1 MDCGQDKAQPF
12 NYILMIL
19 FNFCNN
25 NFMNCI
31 NQFTLGKYS
40 LLSMLVMLLSFSPL
54 EGIKAQ
60 KVNKTFTACA
70 LNLDGLPQTIGPF
83 TVNGDGPG
91 SAGTQAIGEYIVN
104 KGIDIVGCSEDF
116 NYNGDL
122 VVGLGGN
129 YHMGLWRGRIDI
141 SGIGSVIGT
150 DTIDTDGLMF
160 LLRDK
165 NYNDGKSM
173 SFYDESWTKWKESE
187 GGIQEGA
194 NTLVKK
200 GYRFYTVNLGD
211 GVKIDVY
218 VLHMNTAET
227 DAQITVQDNQ
237 LTQLAEAVKA
247 NTNGRPK
254 LIIGDTNCRYTRN
267 KVTDNLITPLSELY
281 DIKDVWVERFRKDQK
296 APAYGGEALMVS
308 DKTSSAA
315 YETGEIVDKI
325 FYLVPNGC
333 NLSMKLDN
341 LVFDADNYKKVDGTL
356 LGDHVPVIATFTI
369 SGTISTNELNPAS
382 QSAFWEGEELSS
394 VASATDVNAYIYNV
408 GKQTFIT
415 DNTPSV
421 ADINSAVKW
430 RVTPGNGT
438 YTFFRKDE
446 NNNEWRIQMKSGF
459 SGGTKVFQGTSGA
472 TNFSVIESTNGAYK
486 FTASVTG
493 STRYFNVDGSSY
505 TAAHEISSY
514 NDWLFISEAQKTAY
528 TAYKTAYDTA
538 KKLLTDKKDYLNE
551 EVALKSEL
559 EDILLETINTKYSN
573 SVANTKK
580 LNDIIYKINNP
591 WTFTKKITV
600 GAKYATICL
609 PYNTKV
615 PEGVTVKVVTE
626 YTPGSHYV
634 KTADFAN
641 AGEVMP
647 ANNGFLLYAE
657 DITADTDYTFV
668 STSKAASAPG
678 VNLLYGNVERRTDYD
693 NLSDVFVL
701 ANKSLGVGFYHLKSE
716 QALAANVAYLRIAD
730 NSIAANAKVFIDD
743 STTGVEAI
751 ETEKSIASPAAIYDT
766 LGRQAKAMSRGVNIV
781 RMSDGSVRKVIIK

>member
-1 MDCGQDKAQPF
+1 
-12 NYILMIL
+12 
-19 FNFCNN
+19 
-25 NFMNCI
+25 MNCI

-60 KVNKTFTACA
+60 EVRKTFTACA
-70 LNLDGLPQTIGPF
+70 LNIDGLPQTMAGV

-91 SAGTQAIGEYIVN
+91 SDGTQAIGRYIVN

-122 VVGLGGN
+122 VVGLGEN
-129 YHMGLWRGRIDI
+129 YQMGRWRGRIDI
-141 SGIGSVIGT
+141 SGIGSLIGVS
-150 DTIDTDGLMF
+150 TIDTDGLMF
-160 LLRDK
+160 LLRNTNFKDSQ
-165 NYNDGKSM
+165 SM
-173 SFYDESWTKWKESE
+173 SFYDESWTQWNESL
-187 GGIQEGA
+187 GGIREGA

-218 VLHMNTAET
+218 VLHMNTAEN
-227 DAQITVQDNQ
+227 AEQIKVQDNQ
-237 LTQLAEAVKA
+237 LTQLADAVKA

-267 KVTDNLITPLSELY
+267 KITDNLITPLSGLY
-281 DIKDVWVERFRKDQK
+281 TINDVWVEKFRGGN
-296 APAYGGEALMVS
+296 APDYTPNVDDDIVVT

-325 FYLVPNGC
+325 FYLVPKGS
-333 NLSMKLDN
+333 NLSITLDD
-341 LVFDADNYKKVDGTL
+341 LVFDADNYKKGDGTL

-369 SGTISTNELNPAS
+369 TGTISTNDFNPAP
-382 QSAFWEGEELSS
+382 QSDFWEGELLKK
-394 VASATDVNAYIYNV
+394 ATTETTNNGGIYIYNV
-408 GKQTFIT
+408 GSGFYIT
-415 DNTPSV
+415 GSEKSNPSV
-421 ADINSAVKW
+421 KDINYAEKW
-430 RVTPGNGT
+430 GVYYGS
-438 YTFFRKDE
+438 
-446 NNNEWRIQMKSGF
+446 NNETATISKGDLRIRMDASTR
-459 SGGTKVFQGTSGA
+459 GGVGIITKGAFGA
-472 TNFSVIESTNGAYK
+472 TNFTVVPSTITTGAYRFDAK
-486 FTASVTG
+486 YT
-493 STRYFNVDGSSY
+493 STTNKDLHHFQISDGKYAGAKESSLDA
-505 TAAHEISSY
+505 TM
-514 NDWLFISEAQKTAY
+514 DWLFISEAQKTAY
-528 TAYKTAYDTA
+528 TKYLTAYEDA
-538 KKLLTDKKDYLNE
+538 KKLLDTKKDYLNE
-551 EVALKSEL
+551 EAALKSEL
-559 EDILLETINTKYSN
+559 EDILLETMNTKYSN

-580 LNDIIYKINNP
+580 LNDIKDKINNP

-609 PYNTKV
+609 PHNTKV

-641 AGEVMP
+641 AGDVMP

-657 DITADTDYTFV
+657 DITADTEYKFV
-668 STSKAASAPG
+668 YTSKAASAPG
-678 VNLLYGNVERRTDYD
+678 VNQLFGNVERRTDYD

-701 ANKSLGVGFYHLKSE
+701 ANKSLGVGFYHLQSK

-730 NSIAANAKVFIDD
+730 NSIDATAKVFIDD

-766 LGRQAKAMSRGVNIV
+766 LGRQAKAMRRGVNIV

>member
-1 MDCGQDKAQPF
+1 
-12 NYILMIL
+12 
-19 FNFCNN
+19 
-25 NFMNCI
+25 
-31 NQFTLGKYS
+31 
-40 LLSMLVMLLSFSPL
+40 MLVMLLSFSPL
-54 EGIKAQ
+54 GEIKADEVQ
-60 KVNKTFTACA
+60 VSKTFTACA
-70 LNLDGLPQTIGPF
+70 LNIDGLPQTMAGV

-91 SAGTQAIGEYIVN
+91 SAGTQAIGEYIVKN
-104 KGIDIVGCSEDF
+104 GIDIVGCSEDF

-122 VVGLGGN
+122 VVGLGEN
-129 YHMGLWRGRIDI
+129 YHMGLWRGRIDFSAI
-141 SGIGSVIGT
+141 SSITGSNP
-150 DTIDTDGLMF
+150 IDTDGLMF
-160 LLRDK
+160 LLRNT
-165 NYNDGKSM
+165 NYKDGKSM
-173 SFYDESWTKWKESE
+173 SFYDESWTQWNESL
-187 GGIQEGA
+187 GGIDKGA

-227 DAQITVQDNQ
+227 DAQIAVQDRQ
-237 LTQLAEAVKA
+237 LTQLAEAVAA

-267 KVTDNLITPLSELY
+267 KVTDNLITPLSGLY
-281 DIKDVWVERFRKDQK
+281 DIKDVWVEKFRKDQK
-296 APAYGGEALMVS
+296 APAYGDPALMVS
-308 DKTSSAA
+308 DKNSSAA

-325 FYLVPNGC
+325 FYLVPKGS
-333 NLSMKLDN
+333 NLSMTLDK
-341 LVFDADNYKKVDGTL
+341 LVFDADNYKKGDGTL

-369 SGTISTNELNPAS
+369 TGTISTNALNPAS
-382 QSAFWEGEELSS
+382 QSDFWEGEIFET
-394 VASATDVNAYIYNV
+394 ATSETTNNGGIYIYNV
-408 GKQTFIT
+408 GSGFYIT
-415 DNTPSV
+415 GSEKSNPSV
-421 ADINSAVKW
+421 NDIKYAEKW
-430 RVTPGNGT
+430 GVYYDSNKKTATISKGDLRIRMDISINGGVGI
-438 YTFFRKDE
+438 
-446 NNNEWRIQMKSGF
+446 IQKGSY
-459 SGGTKVFQGTSGA
+459 GA
-472 TNFSVIESTNGAYK
+472 TNFTIKESTSTTGAYK
-486 FTASVTG
+486 FVNHYSLQDH
-493 STRYFNVDGSSY
+493 YFNIEVTESSTKY
-505 TAAHEISSY
+505 TGAKTMGVY

-528 TAYKTAYDTA
+528 NKYLTAYEDA
-538 KKLLTDKKDYLNE
+538 KALLNDDYLKE

-573 SVANTKK
+573 SEENTKK

-591 WTFTKKITV
+591 KSFTKKITV

-641 AGEVMP
+641 AGDVMP
-647 ANNGFLLYAE
+647 ANNGFLLYAA
-657 DITADTDYTFV
+657 DITEDTEYTFV
-668 STSKAASAPG
+668 YTSKAASAPG
-678 VNLLYGNVERRTDYD
+678 VNLLYGNVEKRTDYD

-716 QALAANVAYLRIAD
+716 NALVANVAYLRIAD
-730 NSIAANAKVFIDD
+730 NSIDATAKVFIDD

-766 LGRQAKAMSRGVNIV
+766 LGRQAKAMRRGVNIV

>member
-1 MDCGQDKAQPF
+1 
-12 NYILMIL
+12 
-19 FNFCNN
+19 
-25 NFMNCI
+25 MNCI

-54 EGIKAQ
+54 GEIKADEVQ
-60 KVNKTFTACA
+60 VSKTFTACA
-70 LNLDGLPQTIGPF
+70 LNIDGLPQTMAG
-83 TVNGDGPG
+83 VNVNPDGPG

-122 VVGLGGN
+122 VVGLGEN

-141 SGIGSVIGT
+141 SAIGSLGGKP
-150 DTIDTDGLMF
+150 IDTDGLMF
-160 LLRDK
+160 LLR
-165 NYNDGKSM
+165 NTNNNDGKSM
-173 SFYDESWTKWKESE
+173 SFYDESWTQWNESL
-187 GGIQEGA
+187 GGIKEGA

-227 DAQITVQDNQ
+227 DAQIVVQDNQ
-237 LTQLAEAVKA
+237 LTQLADAVKA
-247 NTNGRPK
+247 NTNGHPK

-267 KVTDNLITPLSELY
+267 KVTDNLIDPLSGLY
-281 DIKDVWVERFRKDQK
+281 DIKDVWVEKFRGGT
-296 APAYGGEALMVS
+296 APAYGSEALMVS
-308 DKTSSAA
+308 DKTSSEA
-315 YETGEIVDKI
+315 YKEGEIVDKI
-325 FYLVPNGC
+325 FYLVPKDC
-333 NLSMKLDN
+333 NLSMTLDD
-341 LVFDADNYKKVDGTL
+341 LVFDADNYQKEDGTL

-438 YTFFRKDE
+438 YTFYRLDE
-446 NNNEWRIQMKSGF
+446 SNNQWRIKMN
-459 SGGTKVFQGTSGA
+459 SGGTQVSQSNSGA
-472 TNFSVIESTNGAYK
+472 TDFTINESTSRKGAYK
-486 FTASVTG
+486 FVASTAVWPFSN
-493 STRYFNVDGSSY
+493 TRYFNIDKDKNSY
-505 TAAHEISSY
+505 TAAETMGVF
-514 NDWLFISEAQKTAY
+514 NDWLCISEDQKTAY
-528 TAYKTAYDTA
+528 TNYKKAYDAA
-538 KKLLTDKKDYLNE
+538 KALLTDKADYLNE
-551 EVALKSEL
+551 EVALKSAL
-559 EDILLETINTKYSN
+559 EDILLETTNTKYSN
-573 SVANTKK
+573 SEANTKK
-580 LNDIIYKINNP
+580 LNDIKNWINNP
-591 WTFTKKITV
+591 WSFTKKITAK
-600 GAKYATICL
+600 AKYATICL

-641 AGEVMP
+641 AGDVMP
-647 ANNGFLLYAE
+647 ANNGFLLYAA

-678 VNLLYGNVERRTDYD
+678 VNLLYGNVEKRTDYE

-730 NSIAANAKVFIDD
+730 NSIDATAKVFIDD

-766 LGRQAKAMSRGVNIV
+766 LGRQAKAMRRGVNIV

>member
-1 MDCGQDKAQPF
+1 
-12 NYILMIL
+12 
-19 FNFCNN
+19 
-25 NFMNCI
+25 MNCI

-40 LLSMLVMLLSFSPL
+40 FLSMLVMLLSFSPL
-54 EGIKAQ
+54 GEIKADEVQ
-60 KVNKTFTACA
+60 VSKTFTACA
-70 LNLDGLPQTIGPF
+70 LNIDGLPQTIGPF

-129 YHMGLWRGRIDI
+129 YHMGLWRSRIDI
-141 SGIGSVIGT
+141 SDIGSLAGNP
-150 DTIDTDGLMF
+150 IDTDGLMF
-160 LLRDK
+160 LLRNT
-165 NYNDGKSM
+165 NYNDNQSM
-173 SFYDESWTKWKESE
+173 SFDDESWTQWKESL
-187 GGIQEGA
+187 GGISEGA

-218 VLHMNTAET
+218 VLHMNTAEN
-227 DAQITVQDNQ
+227 AEQIAVQDRQ

-247 NTNGRPK
+247 NTNGRPI

-267 KVTDNLITPLSELY
+267 KITDNLITPLSELY
-281 DIKDVWVERFRKDQK
+281 TIKDVWVERFRENQT
-296 APAYGGEALMVS
+296 APAYGDPALMVPES

-325 FYLVPNGC
+325 FYLVPKGY
-333 NLSMKLDN
+333 NLSMTLDK
-341 LVFDADNYKKVDGTL
+341 LVFDADNYKKKDGTL

-369 SGTISTNELNPAS
+369 SGKISYNDLVPAS
-382 QSAFWEGEELSS
+382 QPAFWVGEDLSS
-394 VASATDVNAYIYNV
+394 VKSDTDANAYIYNV
-408 GKQTFIT
+408 GNKTFIT

-421 ADINSAVKW
+421 TDINKAVKW
-430 RVTPGNGT
+430 RVKPESGKYNF
-438 YTFFRKDE
+438 YRLDE
-446 NNNEWRIQMKSGF
+446 SNKQWRIKMN
-459 SGGTKVFQGTSGA
+459 SGGTQVSQSNSGA
-472 TNFSVIESTNGAYK
+472 TNFTINESTSTTGAYK
-486 FTASVTG
+486 FVASTAIWPS
-493 STRYFNVDGSSY
+493 SNTRYFNVDGSSY
-505 TAAHEISSY
+505 TAAKTMGVY

-528 TAYKTAYDTA
+528 YDYERAYEDA
-538 KKLLTDKKDYLNE
+538 KALLTDKNKADYLNE

-559 EDILLETINTKYSN
+559 EDILLETMNTKYSN
-573 SVANTKK
+573 SEENTAK
-580 LNDIIYKINNP
+580 LIDIFNRINFS
-591 WTFTKKITV
+591 FTKTITV
-600 GAKYATICL
+600 KAKYATICL

-626 YTPGSHYV
+626 YIPGSHYV
-634 KTADFAN
+634 KTADFAK

-657 DITADTDYTFV
+657 NITEDTKYTFIY
-668 STSKAASAPG
+668 TSKAANKPG
-678 VNLLYGNVERRTDYD
+678 GNLLYGNVERREDYD

-701 ANKSLGVGFYHLKSE
+701 ANKSLGVGFYHLKSG
-716 QALAANVAYLRIAD
+716 QALAANVAYLKIAD
-730 NSIAANAKVFIDD
+730 NSIADNAKVFIDD

-766 LGRQAKAMSRGVNIV
+766 LGRQAKAMRRGVNIV

>member
-1 MDCGQDKAQPF
+1 
-12 NYILMIL
+12 
-19 FNFCNN
+19 
-25 NFMNCI
+25 MNCI

-40 LLSMLVMLLSFSPL
+40 FLSMLVMLLSFSPL
-54 EGIKAQ
+54 GEIKADEVQ
-60 KVNKTFTACA
+60 VSKTFTACA
-70 LNLDGLPQTIGPF
+70 LNIDGLPQTMAGF

-91 SAGTQAIGEYIVN
+91 SDGTQAIGRYIVD

-122 VVGLGGN
+122 VVGLGEN

-141 SGIGSVIGT
+141 SGAGSLIGVS
-150 DTIDTDGLMF
+150 TIDTDGLMF
-160 LLRDK
+160 LLR
-165 NYNDGKSM
+165 NTNNNDGKSM
-173 SFYDESWTKWKESE
+173 SFYDESWTQWNKSS
-187 GGIQEGA
+187 GGIREGA

-218 VLHMNTAET
+218 VLHMNTAEN
-227 DAQITVQDNQ
+227 AEQIAVQDEQ

-267 KVTDNLITPLSELY
+267 KITDNLITPLSGLY
-281 DIKDVWVERFRKDQK
+281 DIKDVWVEKFRGKQG
-296 APAYGGEALMVS
+296 APAYGDAALMVPES

-325 FYLVPNGC
+325 FYLVPKGC
-333 NLSMKLDN
+333 NLSMTLDD
-341 LVFDADNYKKVDGTL
+341 LVFDADNYKKEDGTL

-369 SGTISTNELNPAS
+369 TGTISTNALNPAP
-382 QSAFWEGEELSS
+382 QSAFWEGEKLSS
-394 VASATDVNAYIYNV
+394 VASTEVANAYIYNV
-408 GKQTFIT
+408 GSHTFIT

-421 ADINSAVKW
+421 TDINSAVKW
-430 RVTPGNGT
+430 RVTPGDGT
-438 YTFFRKDE
+438 YTFFSLDE
-446 NNNEWRIQMKSGF
+446 NSKEWRIKMN
-459 SGGTKVFQGTSGA
+459 SGGTQVSQSTKGA
-472 TNFSVIESTNGAYK
+472 TNFTINESTSTTGAYK
-486 FTASVTG
+486 FVASTALVG
-493 STRYFNVDGSSY
+493 SNTRYFNVDGSSY
-505 TAAHEISSY
+505 TAAKTMGVC
-514 NDWLFISEAQKTAY
+514 NDWLFISEAQKKAY
-528 TAYKTAYDTA
+528 TDYETAYDKA
-538 KKLLTDKKDYLNE
+538 KALLTDKDKADYLNE
-551 EVALKSEL
+551 EAALKSEL
-559 EDILLETINTKYSN
+559 EDILLETMNTKYSN

-580 LNDIIYKINNP
+580 LNDIKDKINNP

-609 PYNTKV
+609 PHNTKV

-634 KTADFAN
+634 KTADFAK

-657 DITADTDYTFV
+657 DITADTEYTFV
-668 STSKAASAPG
+668 YTSKATSAPG
-678 VNLLYGNVERRTDYD
+678 VNLLFGNVERRTDYD

-701 ANKSLGVGFYHLKSE
+701 ANKSLGVGFYHLQSK

-730 NSIAANAKVFIDD
+730 NSIDATAKVFIDD

-766 LGRQAKAMSRGVNIV
+766 LGRQAKAMRRGVNIV

>member
-1 MDCGQDKAQPF
+1 M
-12 NYILMIL
+12 
-19 FNFCNN
+19 
-25 NFMNCI
+25 
-31 NQFTLGKYS
+31 
-40 LLSMLVMLLSFSPL
+40 
-54 EGIKAQ
+54 
-60 KVNKTFTACA
+60 
-70 LNLDGLPQTIGPF
+70 PQTFGPVS
-83 TVNGDGPG
+83 VNPDGPG
-91 SAGTQAIGEYIVN
+91 SEGTQAIGEYIVN

-129 YHMGLWRGRIDI
+129 YKMGLWRGRIDI
-141 SGIGSVIGT
+141 SGVGSLIGVS
-150 DTIDTDGLMF
+150 TIDTDGLMF
-160 LLRDK
+160 LLR
-165 NYNDGKSM
+165 NTNNNDGKSM
-173 SFYDESWTKWKESE
+173 SFYDESWTQWNESE

-218 VLHMNTAET
+218 VLHMNTAEN

-281 DIKDVWVERFRKDQK
+281 NIKDVWVEKFRENQK
-296 APAYGGEALMVS
+296 APAYGDAALMVS
-308 DKTSSAA
+308 DKNSSEA
-315 YETGEIVDKI
+315 YKEGEIVDKI

-333 NLSMKLDN
+333 NLSMTLDK
-341 LVFDADNYKKVDGTL
+341 LVFDADNYKKGDGTL

-369 SGTISTNELNPAS
+369 SGTIPTNDLNPAS
-382 QSAFWEGEELSS
+382 QDEFWEGEKLSS
-394 VASATDVNAYIYNV
+394 VESPDYANAYIYNV

-421 ADINSAVKW
+421 TDINSAVKW
-430 RVTPGNGT
+430 RVKPENGK
-438 YTFFRKDE
+438 YTFYRED
-446 NNNEWRIQMKSGF
+446 NNGQWRLMMKNSGF
-459 SGGTKVFQGTSGA
+459 STKTGAYNETSGA

-486 FTASVTG
+486 FTASVSG

-505 TAAHEISSY
+505 TAAKSTGPY

-528 TAYKTAYDTA
+528 TNYKKAYDAA
-538 KKLLTDKKDYLNE
+538 KGLLDTKEDYLNE

-559 EDILLETINTKYSN
+559 EDILLETTNTKYSN

-580 LNDIIYKINNP
+580 LNDIINWINNP
-591 WTFTKKITV
+591 WSFTKKITAK
-600 GAKYATICL
+600 AKYATICL

-634 KTADFAN
+634 KTAVFAN
-641 AGEVMP
+641 AGDIMP

-657 DITADTDYTFV
+657 DITEDTNYTFEY
-668 STSKAASAPG
+668 TSKAANAPG
-678 VNLLYGNVERRTDYD
+678 VNLLYGNVERREDYD

-701 ANKSLGVGFYHLKSE
+701 AYKSTLGVGFYHLASG
-716 QALAANVAYLRIAD
+716 QALAANVAYMHIAD

-743 STTGVEAI
+743 FTTGVEAI
-751 ETEKSIASPAAIYDT
+751 DTEKSIASPAAIYDT
-766 LGRQAKAMSRGVNIV
+766 LGRQSKAMSRGVNIV

>member
-1 MDCGQDKAQPF
+1 
-12 NYILMIL
+12 
-19 FNFCNN
+19 
-25 NFMNCI
+25 MNCV

-40 LLSMLVMLLSFSPL
+40 FLSMLVMLLSFSPL
-54 EGIKAQ
+54 GGVKA
-60 KVNKTFTACA
+60 KDVTKTFTACA
-70 LNLDGLPQTIGPF
+70 LNIDGLPQTMAGVS
-83 TVNGDGPG
+83 VNSDGPG
-91 SAGTQAIGEYIVN
+91 SEGTQAIGRYIVD

-141 SGIGSVIGT
+141 SGIGSLIGVS
-150 DTIDTDGLMF
+150 TIDTDGLMF
-160 LLRDK
+160 LLRNTNFKDSQ
-165 NYNDGKSM
+165 SM
-173 SFYDESWTKWKESE
+173 SFYDESWTQWNESL
-187 GGIQEGA
+187 GGIREGA

-218 VLHMNTAET
+218 VLHMNTAEN
-227 DAQITVQDNQ
+227 AEQIAVQDRQ
-237 LTQLAEAVKA
+237 LTQLADAVKA
-247 NTNGRPK
+247 NTNGHPK

-267 KVTDNLITPLSELY
+267 KITDNLITPLSELY
-281 DIKDVWVERFRKDQK
+281 TIKDVWVEKFQGGT
-296 APAYGGEALMVS
+296 APGYTS
-308 DKTSSAA
+308 DVDDDILVTDKNSSAA

-333 NLSMKLDN
+333 NLSMTLDN
-341 LVFDADNYKKVDGTL
+341 LVFDADNYKKEDGTL

-369 SGTISTNELNPAS
+369 TGTISTNALNPAS
-382 QSAFWEGEELSS
+382 QDDFWEGEKLSS
-394 VASATDVNAYIYNV
+394 VESTKVANAYIYNV
-408 GKQTFIT
+408 GNHTFIT

-421 ADINSAVKW
+421 TNINSAVKW
-430 RVTPGNGT
+430 RVTPNTDKGT
-438 YTFFRKDE
+438 YTFYREDE
-446 NNNEWRIQMKSGF
+446 SNKQWRIQMKS
-459 SGGTKVFQGTSGA
+459 SGTQVFQGNSGA
-472 TNFSVIESTNGAYK
+472 TNFTIKQSTSRTGAYK
-486 FTASVTG
+486 FVASTAIWPS
-493 STRYFNVDGSSY
+493 SNTRYFNVDGSSY
-505 TAAHEISSY
+505 TAAKTMGVY

-528 TAYKTAYDTA
+528 TDYKTAYDAA
-538 KKLLTDKKDYLNE
+538 KALLTDKDKADYLNE
-551 EVALKSEL
+551 EAALKSEL

-573 SVANTKK
+573 SVANTAK
-580 LNDIIYKINNP
+580 LNGIINRINNP
-591 WTFTKKITV
+591 WSFTKKITSN
-600 GAKYATICL
+600 AKYATICL

-657 DITADTDYTFV
+657 NITEDTKYTFV
-668 STSKAASAPG
+668 YTSKAASAPG
-678 VNLLYGNVERRTDYD
+678 VNLLFGNVEERTDHE

-701 ANKSLGVGFYHLKSE
+701 ANKSKGVGFYHLKSGE
-716 QALAANVAYLRIAD
+716 NLAANVAYLRIAD
-730 NSIAANAKVFIDD
+730 NSIDATAKVFIDD
-743 STTGVEAI
+743 STTGVEAM

-766 LGRQAKAMSRGVNIV
+766 LGRQAKAMRRGVNIV

>member
-1 MDCGQDKAQPF
+1 
-12 NYILMIL
+12 
-19 FNFCNN
+19 
-25 NFMNCI
+25 
-31 NQFTLGKYS
+31 
-40 LLSMLVMLLSFSPL
+40 MLVMLLSFSPL
-54 EGIKAQ
+54 GEIKADEVQ
-60 KVNKTFTACA
+60 VSKTFTACA
-70 LNLDGLPQTIGPF
+70 LNIDGLPQTMAGV

-91 SAGTQAIGEYIVN
+91 SEGTQAIGEYIVKN
-104 KGIDIVGCSEDF
+104 GIDIVGCSEDF

-122 VVGLGGN
+122 VVGLGEN
-129 YHMGLWRGRIDI
+129 YHMGLWRGRIDFSAI
-141 SGIGSVIGT
+141 SSITGSNP
-150 DTIDTDGLMF
+150 IDTDGLMF
-160 LLRDK
+160 LLRNT
-165 NYNDGKSM
+165 NYKDGKSM
-173 SFYDESWTKWKESE
+173 SFYDESWTQWNESL
-187 GGIQEGA
+187 GGIDKGA

-227 DAQITVQDNQ
+227 PDQITVQDKQ

-267 KVTDNLITPLSELY
+267 KITDNLITPLSQLY
-281 DIKDVWVERFRKDQK
+281 TIKDVWVEKFRENQT
-296 APAYGGEALMVS
+296 APAYTPDVEDDIVVS

-325 FYLVPNGC
+325 FYLVPKGS
-333 NLSMKLDN
+333 NLSMTLDK
-341 LVFDADNYKKVDGTL
+341 LVFDADNYKKGDGTL

-369 SGTISTNELNPAS
+369 TGTISTNALNPAS
-382 QSAFWEGEELSS
+382 QSDFWEGEIFET
-394 VASATDVNAYIYNV
+394 ATSETTNNGGIYIYNV
-408 GKQTFIT
+408 GSGFYIT
-415 DNTPSV
+415 GSEKSNPSV
-421 ADINSAVKW
+421 NDIKYAEKW
-430 RVTPGNGT
+430 GVYYDSNKKTATISKGDLRIRMDISINGGVGI
-438 YTFFRKDE
+438 
-446 NNNEWRIQMKSGF
+446 IQKGSY
-459 SGGTKVFQGTSGA
+459 GA
-472 TNFSVIESTNGAYK
+472 TNFTIKESTSTTGAYK
-486 FTASVTG
+486 FVNHYSLQDH
-493 STRYFNVDGSSY
+493 YFNIEVTESSTKY
-505 TAAHEISSY
+505 TGAKTMGVY

-528 TAYKTAYDTA
+528 NKYLTAYEDA
-538 KKLLTDKKDYLNE
+538 KALLNDDYLKE

-573 SVANTKK
+573 SEENTKK
-580 LNDIIYKINNP
+580 MNDIIYKINNP
-591 WTFTKKITV
+591 KSFTKKITV

-678 VNLLYGNVERRTDYD
+678 VNLLYGNVERREDYA

-701 ANKSLGVGFYHLKSE
+701 ANKSLGVGFYHLLSGR
-716 QALAANVAYLRIAD
+716 ALAANVAYLRIAD
-730 NSIAANAKVFIDD
+730 NSIDATAKVFIDD

-766 LGRQAKAMSRGVNIV
+766 LGRQAKAMRRGVNIV

>member
-1 MDCGQDKAQPF
+1 
-12 NYILMIL
+12 
-19 FNFCNN
+19 
-25 NFMNCI
+25 MNCI

-54 EGIKAQ
+54 GVVKAQ
-60 KVNKTFTACA
+60 KVTKTFTACA
-70 LNLDGLPQTIGPF
+70 LNLDGLPQTMAGVS
-83 TVNGDGPG
+83 VNPDGPG
-91 SAGTQAIGEYIVN
+91 SAGTQAIGEYIVKN
-104 KGIDIVGCSEDF
+104 GIDIVGCSEDF

-129 YHMGLWRGRIDI
+129 YKMGLWRGRIDI
-141 SGIGSVIGT
+141 SGIGSVIGIS
-150 DTIDTDGLMF
+150 TIDTDGLMF
-160 LLRDK
+160 LLRNTNNK
-165 NYNDGKSM
+165 DGKSM
-173 SFYDESWTKWKESE
+173 SFYDESWTQWNESE

-218 VLHMNTAET
+218 VLHMNTAEN

-281 DIKDVWVERFRKDQK
+281 NIKDVWVEKFRENQK
-296 APAYGGEALMVS
+296 APAYGDAALMVS
-308 DKTSSAA
+308 DKNSSEA
-315 YETGEIVDKI
+315 YKEGEIVDKI

-333 NLSMKLDN
+333 NLSMTLDK
-341 LVFDADNYKKVDGTL
+341 LVFDADNYKKGDGTL

-369 SGTISTNELNPAS
+369 SGTIPTNDLNPAS
-382 QSAFWEGEELSS
+382 QDEFWEGEKLSS
-394 VASATDVNAYIYNV
+394 VESPDYANAYIYNV

-421 ADINSAVKW
+421 TDINSAVKW
-430 RVTPGNGT
+430 RVKPGNGT
-438 YTFFRKDE
+438 YTFYRED
-446 NNNEWRIQMKSGF
+446 NNGQWRLMMKNTWS
-459 SGGTKVFQGTSGA
+459 GTKTGAYNETSGA

-486 FTASVTG
+486 FTASVSG

-505 TAAHEISSY
+505 TAAKRTGHY

-528 TAYKTAYDTA
+528 TNYKKAYDAA
-538 KKLLTDKKDYLNE
+538 KGLLVTKEDYLNE

-559 EDILLETINTKYSN
+559 EDILLETTNTKYSN

-580 LNDIIYKINNP
+580 LNDIINWINNP
-591 WTFTKKITV
+591 WSFTKKITAK
-600 GAKYATICL
+600 AKYATICL

-634 KTADFAN
+634 KTAVFAN
-641 AGEVMP
+641 AGDIMP

-657 DITADTDYTFV
+657 DITEDTNYTFEY
-668 STSKAASAPG
+668 TSKAANAPG
-678 VNLLYGNVERRTDYD
+678 VNLLYGNVERREDYD

-701 ANKSLGVGFYHLKSE
+701 AYKSTLGVGFYHLKSG
-716 QALAANVAYLRIAD
+716 QALAANVAYMHIAD

-751 ETEKSIASPAAIYDT
+751 ETEKSIASPAKIYDT

>member
-1 MDCGQDKAQPF
+1 
-12 NYILMIL
+12 
-19 FNFCNN
+19 
-25 NFMNCI
+25 MNCI

-40 LLSMLVMLLSFSPL
+40 FLSMLVMLLSFSPL
-54 EGIKAQ
+54 EGVKAQ
-60 KVNKTFTACA
+60 EVTVSKTFTACA
-70 LNLDGLPQTIGPF
+70 LNIDGLPQTMAGVS
-83 TVNGDGPG
+83 VNGDGPG

-129 YHMGLWRGRIDI
+129 YHMGLWRSRIDI
-141 SGIGSVIGT
+141 SDIGSLAGNP
-150 DTIDTDGLMF
+150 IDTDGLMF
-160 LLRDK
+160 LLRNTNNK
-165 NYNDGKSM
+165 DGQFM
-173 SFYDESWTKWKESE
+173 SFDDESWTQWNKSS
-187 GGIQEGA
+187 GGIREGA

-227 DAQITVQDNQ
+227 DAQITVQDKQ

-267 KVTDNLITPLSELY
+267 KVTDNLITPLSQLY
-281 DIKDVWVERFRKDQK
+281 DIKDVWVERFRENKT
-296 APAYGGEALMVS
+296 APAYTPDVDDDIMVS
-308 DKTSSAA
+308 DKNSSAA

-325 FYLVPNGC
+325 FYLVPKGS
-333 NLSMKLDN
+333 NLSMTLDD
-341 LVFDADNYKKVDGTL
+341 LVFDADNYKKGDGTL

-369 SGTISTNELNPAS
+369 TGTISTNDFNPAP
-382 QSAFWEGEELSS
+382 QSAFWEGESLEK
-394 VASATDVNAYIYNV
+394 ATTETTNNGGIYIYNV
-408 GKQTFIT
+408 GSGFYIT
-415 DNTPSV
+415 GSAGSNPSV
-421 ADINSAVKW
+421 KDINSAEKW
-430 RVTPGNGT
+430 GVYYDSNKKTATISKGDDLRIRMDASTKGGVGIIKKGT
-438 YTFFRKDE
+438 Y
-446 NNNEWRIQMKSGF
+446 
-459 SGGTKVFQGTSGA
+459 GA
-472 TNFSVIESTNGAYK
+472 TNFTVVPSTITSGAYRFDAK
-486 FTASVTG
+486 YTSVANKDLHHFQI
-493 STRYFNVDGSSY
+493 SDGKYAGAKESSLDA
-505 TAAHEISSY
+505 TM
-514 NDWLFISEAQKTAY
+514 DWLFISEAQKTAY
-528 TAYKTAYDTA
+528 TNYKKAYDAA
-538 KKLLTDKKDYLNE
+538 KALLTEKKDYLNE

-559 EDILLETINTKYSN
+559 EDILLETMNTKYSN
-573 SVANTKK
+573 SEANTAK
-580 LNDIIYKINNP
+580 LNKIKDDIIDRINNP

-766 LGRQAKAMSRGVNIV
+766 LGRQAKAMRRGVNIV

>member
-1 MDCGQDKAQPF
+1 
-12 NYILMIL
+12 
-19 FNFCNN
+19 
-25 NFMNCI
+25 MNCI

-40 LLSMLVMLLSFSPL
+40 FLSMLVMLLSFSPL
-54 EGIKAQ
+54 EGVKAQ
-60 KVNKTFTACA
+60 EVRKTFTACA
-70 LNLDGLPQTIGPF
+70 LNIDGLPQTMAGV

-122 VVGLGGN
+122 VVGLGEN
-129 YHMGLWRGRIDI
+129 YHMGLWRGRIDFSAI
-141 SGIGSVIGT
+141 SSITGSNP
-150 DTIDTDGLMF
+150 IDTDGLMF
-160 LLRDK
+160 LLRNT
-165 NYNDGKSM
+165 NYKDGKSM
-173 SFYDESWTKWKESE
+173 SFYDESWTQWNESL
-187 GGIQEGA
+187 GGIDKGA

-218 VLHMNTAET
+218 VLHMNTAENNE
-227 DAQITVQDNQ
+227 QFTVQDKQ

-281 DIKDVWVERFRKDQK
+281 TIKDVWVEKFRGGN
-296 APAYGGEALMVS
+296 APGYTPDVYDDIVVS
-308 DKTSSAA
+308 DKTSSEA
-315 YETGEIVDKI
+315 YKTGEIVDKI
-325 FYLVPNGC
+325 FYLVPKGC
-333 NLSMKLDN
+333 NLSMTLDD
-341 LVFDADNYKKVDGTL
+341 LVFDADNYKKEDGTL

-369 SGTISTNELNPAS
+369 TGIIPTNELNPAS
-382 QSAFWEGEELSS
+382 QSAFWEGEKLSS
-394 VASATDVNAYIYNV
+394 VESTEVANAYIYNV
-408 GKQTFIT
+408 GNHTFIT

-421 ADINSAVKW
+421 TDINSAVKW
-430 RVTPGNGT
+430 RVTPNTDKGT
-438 YTFFRKDE
+438 YTFYREDE
-446 NNNEWRIQMKSGF
+446 SNKQWRIQMKSWV
-459 SGGTKVFQGTSGA
+459 SGGTKVFQGNSGA
-472 TNFSVIESTNGAYK
+472 TDFSVNTSTTSTTTTSVAYK
-486 FTASVTG
+486 FTATVTG

-505 TAAHEISSY
+505 TAAETRSTY
-514 NDWLFISEAQKTAY
+514 NDWLFISEAQKKAY
-528 TAYKTAYDTA
+528 NNYLTAYKDA
-538 KKLLTDKKDYLNE
+538 KALLNDDYLKE

-573 SVANTKK
+573 SVANTAK
-580 LNDIIYKINNP
+580 LNDIIDRINNP
-591 WTFTKKITV
+591 KSFTKKITV

-641 AGEVMP
+641 AGDVMP

-657 DITADTDYTFV
+657 DITADTEYKFV
-668 STSKAASAPG
+668 YTSKAASAPG
-678 VNLLYGNVERRTDYD
+678 VNLLYGNVEKRTDYD

-716 QALAANVAYLRIAD
+716 NALVANVAYLRITD
-730 NSIAANAKVFIDD
+730 NSIDATAKVFIDD

-766 LGRQAKAMSRGVNIV
+766 LGRQAKAMRRGVNIV

>member
-1 MDCGQDKAQPF
+1 MLC
-12 NYILMIL
+12 
-19 FNFCNN
+19 FCH
-25 NFMNCI
+25 
-31 NQFTLGKYS
+31 S
-40 LLSMLVMLLSFSPL
+40 LHWGV
-54 EGIKAQ
+54 KAQ
-60 KVNKTFTACA
+60 KVTKTFTACA
-70 LNLDGLPQTIGPF
+70 LNLDGLPQTLGPGS
-83 TVNGDGPG
+83 VNPDGPG
-91 SAGTQAIGEYIVN
+91 SEGTQAIGEYIVN

-122 VVGLGGN
+122 VVGLGEN

-141 SGIGSVIGT
+141 SGAGSLIGVS
-150 DTIDTDGLMF
+150 TIDIDGLMF
-160 LLRDK
+160 LLRNT
-165 NYNDGKSM
+165 NYNDSKSM
-173 SFYDESWTKWKESE
+173 SFYDESWTQWNESL

-438 YTFFRKDE
+438 YTFYRLDE
-446 NNNEWRIQMKSGF
+446 SNNQWRIKMN
-459 SGGTKVFQGTSGA
+459 SGGTQVSQSNSGA
-472 TNFSVIESTNGAYK
+472 TDFTINESTSRKGAYK
-486 FTASVTG
+486 FVASTAVWPFSN
-493 STRYFNVDGSSY
+493 TRYFNIDKDKNSY
-505 TAAHEISSY
+505 TAAETMGVF

-528 TAYKTAYDTA
+528 TNYKKAYDAA
-538 KKLLTDKKDYLNE
+538 KALLTDKADYLNE
-551 EVALKSEL
+551 EVALKSAL
-559 EDILLETINTKYSN
+559 EDILLETTNTKYSN
-573 SVANTKK
+573 SEANTKK
-580 LNDIIYKINNP
+580 LNDIKNWINNP
-591 WTFTKKITV
+591 WSFTKKITAK
-600 GAKYATICL
+600 AKYATICL

-634 KTADFAN
+634 KTAVFAN
-641 AGEVMP
+641 AGDIMP

-657 DITADTDYTFV
+657 DITEDTNYTFEY
-668 STSKAASAPG
+668 TSKAANAPG
-678 VNLLYGNVERRTDYD
+678 VNLLYGNVERREDYD

-701 ANKSLGVGFYHLKSE
+701 ANKSLGVGFYHLKSG
-716 QALAANVAYLRIAD
+716 QALAANVAYMHIAD

-743 STTGVEAI
+743 FTTGVEAI
-751 ETEKSIASPAAIYDT
+751 ETEKSIASPATIYDT
-766 LGRQAKAMSRGVNIV
+766 LGRQAKTMSRGVNIV